1 MRSMVC
7 HADAGQQLVPS
18 TIFELPL
25 LAAGAR
31 SQLWALHQCSE
42 SRAILDALMEMLLLV
57 GSLGAEAMGTVA

>member
-1 MRSMVC
+1 MC